1 MRSRLIPK
9 WAFCL
14 IGLAWAS
21 AQSAVLAPDRLDED
35 QISGWYL
42 GFDGRMPEPIV
53 TPFMKARQIDGAVRK
68 LLDEREDAAR
78 AAPEDPV
85 AQARLADMY
94 LRVNRLDE
102 AAQAYWRAARL
113 DPENPDVLESFGFVL
128 LALGDPENGL
138 AVYRRLQAAKKDG
151 PRIRFN
157 IAAALAQLGR
167 HDEAAVLWQAY
178 LIEDDSA
185 EPRAAY
191 NLALSHLHAG
201 RPRDAIRL
209 LELLV
214 HHQPDQP
221 YFLAGLIRALK
232 SVSAPAESIG
242 PFEERLKSLVGS
254 DQARRL
260 TAEIPLP
267 VFLIR

>member
-1 MRSRLIPK
+1 MRSLLIRK
-9 WAFCL
+9 WGFCL
-14 IGLAWAS
+14 IGMACAS

-35 QISGWYL
+35 QTSGWYL
-42 GFDGRMPEPIV
+42 GFGDRTSEPVV
-53 TPFMKARQIDGAVRK
+53 TPYMKARQVDEAVRH
-68 LLDEREDAAR
+68 LIDEREEAVH

-85 AQARLADMY
+85 ALARLADMY

-102 AAQAYWRAARL
+102 SAQAYWRAARL
-113 DPENPDVLESFGFVL
+113 DPENPAVLESFGFVL

-138 AVYRRLQAAKKDG
+138 AVYRHLQAGEHDG

-167 HDEAAVLWQAY
+167 HDEAAAIWQSY
-178 LIEDDSA
+178 LLEDDPA

-209 LELLV
+209 LEMLV
-214 HHQPDQP
+214 QHQPDQP
-221 YFLAGLIRALK
+221 YYLAGLIRALQT
-232 SVSAPAESIG
+232 VSAPSESILPLHQRLETLTG
-242 PFEERLKSLVGS
+242 P
-254 DQARRL
+254 DQAHRL